1 MAKWHDQNTSL
12 ASRVLL
18 TSSQFGVSTSIKA
31 TTAGGG
37 WCRRVVCLLAAVT
50 LTKGL
55 LLTVAFFFLKLA
67 ARKQEHL
74 AHCHAHL
81 NATAVL
87 LNATQDSMR
96 FEDAVEKITSHLSS
110 DPPEEM
116 CTHCPPPWSCYET
129 RCYYFSAGR
138 EGARTWNESAQ
149 FCMQWDASL
158 AVIDDL
164 REMEFIQ
171 AEMRTLALPQFPWVG
186 LTDSAEE
193 DRWLWQDGSLHRDRA
208 LPSVQWNSDQRD
220 CVDVRGDG
228 SLFAVNCEVVG
239 PWVCERPAVRR
250 HLAAPSSSPGPPM
263 AP

>member
-1 MAKWHDQNTSL
+1 MARPEH
-12 ASRVLL
+12 
-18 TSSQFGVSTSIKA
+18 QFGLPGAADIQP
-31 TTAGGG
+31 GG

-87 LNATQDSMR
+87 LNATQ
-96 FEDAVEKITSHLSS
+96 
-110 DPPEEM
+110 
-116 CTHCPPPWSCYET
+116 
-129 RCYYFSAGR
+129 GR

-228 SLFAVNCEVVG
+228 SLFAVNCEAVG

-263 AP
+263 APRSP

>member
-1 MAKWHDQNTSL
+1 MARPEH
-12 ASRVLL
+12 
-18 TSSQFGVSTSIKA
+18 QFGLPGAADIQP
-31 TTAGGG
+31 GG

-87 LNATQDSMR
+87 LNATQ
-96 FEDAVEKITSHLSS
+96 
-110 DPPEEM
+110 EEM

-228 SLFAVNCEVVG
+228 SLFAVNCEAVG

-263 AP
+263 APRSP